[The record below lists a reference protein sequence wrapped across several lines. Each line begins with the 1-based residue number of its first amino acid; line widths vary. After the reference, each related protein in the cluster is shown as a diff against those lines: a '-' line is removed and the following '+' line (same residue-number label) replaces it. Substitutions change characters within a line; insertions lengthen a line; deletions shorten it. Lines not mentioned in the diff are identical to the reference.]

1 MLPLLPLS
9 QNTWNKKR
17 SISEFCGFCSKCIQ
31 YLGTVLALCQ
41 VTWMAG
47 SFNQSLDQEKA
58 LQQVQD
64 VVLRHLGHKNL
75 ANLIVLKLYVI
86 GTDAI

>member
-1 MLPLLPLS
+1 
-9 QNTWNKKR
+9 
-17 SISEFCGFCSKCIQ
+17 
-31 YLGTVLALCQ
+31 
-41 VTWMAG
+41 MAG

-86 GTDAI
+86 GTDVI